1 MVFLLWYLIARL
13 PAPTAGYGDKVVVVC
28 WAPHTLNP
36 HASVRFAFIFLLNRI
51 FFPPPSVIFSGFFFF
66 FFFLHP
72 SFNLFTSSALFYLL
86 NVMPFSFLYSTIRKS
101 FWSTTF
107 FTILQVATLLCLTL
121 QHVSLSLEH
130 NTIFCLPVHLIN
142 IYPLSTLLAPPGNTA
157 GDGQTNWK
165 IYLFIIFSLRL
176 QQGKGRG
183 QGAGALLWPFTWT
196 RRLV

>member
-36 HASVRFAFIFLLNRI
+36 HASVGFAFIFLLNRI
-51 FFPPPSVIFSGFFFF
+51 FFPPPSVFVVIFFSSFYIPLSIFSPLRPHSIYWML
-66 FFFLHP
+66 FL
-72 SFNLFTSSALFYLL
+72 SRFYTR
-86 NVMPFSFLYSTIRKS
+86 LYQNYFGLQNI
-101 FWSTTF
+101 

-142 IYPLSTLLAPPGNTA
+142 IYPPSSLAAPPGNTA

-176 QQGKGRG
+176 QPREGKGRVG
-183 QGAGALLWPFTWT
+183 QVPRWPFT
-196 RRLV
+196 